1 MSVYLKKGKGWRY
14 DFTLKS
20 ERYTQAW
27 YKTKTEAKKAEA
39 DKRREVLNPQK
50 GSQTPIDMAFLELVN
65 VRLDYIK
72 ERHSK
77 QHYAD
82 HKSMAKRWVQHW
94 GRLQG
99 TELTSQMIEA
109 FLVMRKRVSPYTAN
123 KDLKSLR
130 SMFNWAKK
138 KKLLDISNPTDDIEF
153 FAEEE
158 KIKYVPSLDDIY
170 KVIAMADFDAQDY
183 LWTIRETIARVSEVN
198 RLVWDDVNFSESYV
212 VLYTR
217 KKKGSKL
224 TPRKV
229 SMTKKLSHILA
240 RRYENRDPSKP
251 WVFWHRYWSRKENQ
265 FVEGPYDRRKKLMK
279 GLCKKAD
286 VQYFNFHALRHAGAS
301 LMENN
306 GVPLGAIQ
314 RILGHESQRT
324 TEIYLHTL
332 GRAEREA
339 MDVFERVSKTKV
351 SHRLSHSGVTEDTIY
366 SLSPLESTMWVVSS
380 AG

>member
-1 MSVYLKKGKGWRY
+1 MSVYSIKGKGWRY
-14 DFTLKS
+14 DFTLNGV
-20 ERYTQAW
+20 RHTQTW
-27 YKTKTEAKKAEA
+27 YKTKTKARQAESE
-39 DKRREVLNPQK
+39 KRKEILEPQK
-50 GSQTPIDMAFLELVN
+50 ETQTPIDMGFLELVN
-65 VRLDYIK
+65 ERLDYIQ
-72 ERHSK
+72 ERYSK

-82 HKSMAKRWVQHW
+82 HKSMAKRWVQRW
-94 GRLQG
+94 GRLQC
-99 TELTSQMIEA
+99 TELTSQMIEV
-109 FLVMRKRVSPYTAN
+109 FLVLRKRVSPYTAN

-138 KKLLDISNPTDDIEF
+138 KKLLDIPNPTDDIEF

-158 KIKYVPSLDDIY
+158 KIKYIPSLDDIY
-170 KVIAMADFDAQDY
+170 KVISMADSDAQDY
-183 LWTIRETIARVSEVN
+183 LWTLRETMARVGEVN
-198 RLVWDDVNFSESYV
+198 RLTWNDVNLSEYYV

-229 SMTKKLSHILA
+229 SMTKKLLHILA
-240 RRYENRDPSKP
+240 RKYQERDPSKS
-251 WVFWHRYWSRKENQ
+251 WVFWHRYWSQKGNQ

-279 GLCKKAD
+279 GLCKKAG

-306 GVPLGAIQ
+306 GVPIGSIQ
-314 RILGHESQRT
+314 RVLGHESQRT

-339 MDVFERVSKTKV
+339 IEVFERVSKTKV
-351 SHRLSHSGVTEDTIY
+351 SHRLSHSGVTRDITS
-366 SLSPLESTMWVVSS
+366 SLIH
-380 AG
+380 

>member
-1 MSVYLKKGKGWRY
+1 MSTYLILGKGWRY
-14 DFTLKS
+14 DFTLKG

-27 YKTKTEAKKAEA
+27 YKTKTEAKQAEA
-39 DKRREVLNPQK
+39 EKRKEVLNPQK
-50 GSQTPIDMAFLELVN
+50 GTQTLIDMGFLQMVN
-65 VRLDYIK
+65 ERLDYIQ
-72 ERHSK
+72 ERYSK

-82 HKSMAKRWVQHW
+82 HKSMAKRWVRRW
-94 GRLQG
+94 GRWQC

-130 SMFNWAKK
+130 SMFNWAQK
-138 KKLLDISNPTDDIEF
+138 KKLLNMSNPTDGIEF

-158 KIKYVPSLDDIY
+158 KVRYIPPLEDIY
-170 KVIAMADFDAQDY
+170 KVIAKADSDAQDY
-183 LWTIRETIARVSEVN
+183 LWTIRESMARVSEVN
-198 RLVWDDVNFSESYV
+198 RLTWKDVNFSDNYV

-217 KKKGSKL
+217 KKKGSTL
-224 TPRKV
+224 TPRKI
-229 SMTKKLSHILA
+229 SMTNRLHHRLA
-240 RRYENRDPSKP
+240 RKYQERNPSKP

-265 FVEGPYDRRKKLMK
+265 FLEGPYDRRKKLMK
-279 GLCKKAD
+279 GLCKKAG

-306 GVPLGAIQ
+306 GVSIGSIQ

-339 MDVFERVSKTKV
+339 IEVFEQASKTKV
-351 SHRLSHSGVTEDTIY
+351 SHGLSHSGATQDTTS
-366 SLSPLESTMWVVSS
+366 SLLH
-380 AG
+380 

>member
-1 MSVYLKKGKGWRY
+1 MSVYFKKGKGWRC
-14 DFTLKS
+14 DFTLKG

-27 YKTKTEAKKAEA
+27 YETKTKAKQAEA
-39 DKRREVLNPQK
+39 EKRKEVLEPKK
-50 GSQTPIDMAFLELVN
+50 GTQIRTDMGFLELVN
-65 VRLDYIK
+65 SRLDYIQ
-72 ERHSK
+72 ERYSK

-82 HKSMAKRWVQHW
+82 HKSMAKRWVRCW
-94 GRLQG
+94 GKLPCS
-99 TELTSQMIEA
+99 EFTSLMIEP
-109 FLVMRKRVSPYTAN
+109 FLTMRKKVSPYTAN

-138 KKLLDISNPTDDIEF
+138 KKLLDIPNPTDDIEF

-158 KIKYVPSLDDIY
+158 KIKYVPILEDIY
-170 KVIAMADFDAQDY
+170 KVIAKADSDAQDY
-183 LWTIRETIARVSEVN
+183 LWTIRETMARVSEVN
-198 RLVWDDVNFSESYV
+198 SLTWKDVNFSEGYV

-229 SMTKKLSHILA
+229 SMTKWLSDILA
-240 RRYENRDPSKP
+240 RKYQERDPSKP

-265 FVEGPYDRRKKLMK
+265 FVEGTYDRRKKLMK
-279 GLCKKAD
+279 GLCKKAG

-324 TEIYLHTL
+324 TEIYLHAL

-339 MDVFERVSKTKV
+339 MEVFERVSKTKV
-351 SHRLSHSGVTEDTIY
+351 SHRLSHSGVTEDTTSWLIH
-366 SLSPLESTMWVVSS
+366 
-380 AG
+380 

>member
-1 MSVYLKKGKGWRY
+1 MSVYFKKGKGWRY
-14 DFTLKS
+14 DFTLKG

-27 YKTKTEAKKAEA
+27 FKTKAKAKQAEA
-39 DKRREVLNPQK
+39 ERKKEVLEPQK
-50 GSQTPIDMAFLELVN
+50 GTQTPIDMGFLELVN
-65 VRLDYIK
+65 ERLDYIQ
-72 ERHSK
+72 ERYSK

-82 HKSMAKRWVQHW
+82 HKSMAKRWVRRW
-94 GRLQG
+94 GRLG
-99 TELTSQMIEA
+99 CTELTSQMIEA
-109 FLVMRKRVSPYTAN
+109 FLVMRKQVSPYTAN

-138 KKLLDISNPTDDIEF
+138 KKLLDIPNPTDDIEF

-158 KIKYVPSLDDIY
+158 KLKYIPSLDDIY
-170 KVIAMADFDAQDY
+170 NVIAKADSDAQDY
-183 LWTIRETIARVSEVN
+183 LWTIRETMARVSEVN
-198 RLVWDDVNFSESYV
+198 RLTWNDVNFSESYV

-229 SMTKKLSHILA
+229 SMTKRLSRILA
-240 RRYENRDPSKP
+240 RKYQERDPSKS
-251 WVFWHRYWSRKENQ
+251 WVFWHRYWSQKGNQ

-279 GLCKKAD
+279 GLCKKAG

-306 GVPLGAIQ
+306 GVAIGSIQ

-332 GRAEREA
+332 GKAEREA
-339 MDVFERVSKTKV
+339 MELFEEVSATKV
-351 SHRLSHSGVTEDTIY
+351 SHGLSHSGVTQDTTS
-366 SLSPLESTMWVVSS
+366 SLIH
-380 AG
+380 

>member
-1 MSVYLKKGKGWRY
+1 MSVYFKKGKGWRF
-14 DFTLKS
+14 DFTMNGV
-20 ERYTQAW
+20 RHTQAW
-27 YKTKTEAKKAEA
+27 YETKTKAKQAEA
-39 DKRREVLNPQK
+39 DKRKEVLEPQK
-50 GSQTPIDMAFLELVN
+50 GTQTPTDMVFLELVN
-65 VRLDYIK
+65 SRLDYIQ
-72 ERHSK
+72 ERYSK

-82 HKSMAKRWVQHW
+82 HKSMAKGWVRRW
-94 GRLQG
+94 GKLNCS
-99 TELTSQMIEA
+99 ELTAQKIEA
-109 FLVMRKRVSPYTAN
+109 FIVMRKRVSPYTAN

-158 KIKYVPSLDDIY
+158 KIKYVPPLDDIY
-170 KVIAMADFDAQDY
+170 KVIAMADSDTQDY
-183 LWTIRETIARVSEVN
+183 LWTIRETMARVGEVN
-198 RLVWDDVNFSESYV
+198 RLTWDDINFSESYV

-229 SMTKKLSHILA
+229 SMTKWLSDSLA
-240 RRYENRDPSKP
+240 RKYQERDPSKP

-265 FVEGPYDRRKKLMK
+265 FVEGTYDRRKKLMK
-279 GLCKKAD
+279 GLCKKAG

-306 GVPLGAIQ
+306 GVPLGSIQ

-324 TEIYLHTL
+324 TEIYLHAL

-339 MDVFERVSKTKV
+339 MEVFERVSKTKV
-351 SHRLSHSGVTEDTIY
+351 SHRLSHSGVTEDTTSWLIH
-366 SLSPLESTMWVVSS
+366 
-380 AG
+380 

>member
-1 MSVYLKKGKGWRY
+1 MSVYSIKGKGWRY

-27 YKTKTEAKKAEA
+27 FKTKTKAKQAEVE
-39 DKRREVLNPQK
+39 KRKEVLAPKK
-50 GSQTPIDMAFLELVN
+50 GTQTRIDMGFLQMVN
-65 VRLDYIK
+65 ERLDYIQ
-72 ERHSK
+72 ERYSK

-82 HKSMAKRWVQHW
+82 HKSMAKRWVRLW
-94 GRLQG
+94 GRWQC
-99 TELTSQMIEA
+99 TELTSQTIEA

-158 KIKYVPSLDDIY
+158 KIKYIPSLDDIY
-170 KVIAMADFDAQDY
+170 KVIAMADSDAQDY
-183 LWTIRETIARVSEVN
+183 LWTLRETMARVGEVN
-198 RLVWDDVNFSESYV
+198 RLTWNDVNLSEYYV

-229 SMTKKLSHILA
+229 SMTKKLCNILDQK
-240 RRYENRDPSKP
+240 YQERDPSKS
-251 WVFWHRYWSRKENQ
+251 WVFWHRYWSQKGNQ

-279 GLCKKAD
+279 GLCKKAG

-306 GVPLGAIQ
+306 GVPIGSIQ
-314 RILGHESQRT
+314 RVLGHESQRT

-339 MDVFERVSKTKV
+339 IEVFERASKTKV
-351 SHRLSHSGVTEDTIY
+351 SHRLSHSGVTRGITS
-366 SLSPLESTMWVVSS
+366 SLIH
-380 AG
+380 